1 MTISHGWIKALFSV
15 ALGVTV
21 ALPALAQDGGLYE
34 DVPDPNASFVR
45 VVGAN
50 LTNAVVQNTAFNDLS
65 SGVSGYVVVNEP
77 GEISITAGV
86 DETKVTV
93 EAGKYYSFVVGADGT
108 RTLVPEN
115 ISSSPAQAVVTVFN
129 LSDKPMVDLFV
140 PAASAVAVKDV
151 GVNSS
156 ASVAL
161 KAPLTLDFEIREGD
175 TVLASL
181 TAVDLQ
187 RRAGVAIVFRGTAGA
202 YAVAMEPSSL
212 AK

>member
-1 MTISHGWIKALFSV
+1 MTISHGWIKALFSLTLGM
-15 ALGVTV
+15 AL
-21 ALPALAQDGGLYE
+21 AMPAFAQDGGLYE

-50 LTNAVVQNTAFNDLS
+50 LTNAVVQNTAFDSLS
-65 SGVSGYVVVNEP
+65 SGVSGYVVVNQP
-77 GEISITAGV
+77 GEISITAGL

-108 RTLVPEN
+108 KTLVPEN

-140 PAASAVAVKDV
+140 PAANAVAVKGV

-161 KAPLTLDFEIREGD
+161 KAPLTLDFEVRDGD

-181 TAVDLQ
+181 SAVDLQ
-187 RRAGVAIVFRGTAGA
+187 RRSGVAIVFRGTAGA
-202 YAVAMEPSSL
+202 YDIVMEPSSL

>member
-1 MTISHGWIKALFSV
+1 MTIPHGWIKTVFTLT
-15 ALGVTV
+15 LGVTV
-21 ALPALAQDGGLYE
+21 ALPAFAQDGGLYE

-50 LTNAVVQNTAFNDLS
+50 LTNAVVQTTAFDDLS
-65 SGVSGYVVVNEP
+65 SGVSGYVVISEP

-86 DETKVTV
+86 DETQVTV
-93 EAGKYYSFVVGADGT
+93 ESGKYYSFVVGADGT
-108 RTLVPEN
+108 KSLVAED

-140 PAASAVAVKDV
+140 PAASAVAVKGV
-151 GVNSS
+151 NVNSS

-161 KAPLTLDFEIREGD
+161 KAPLTLDFQVRDGE
-175 TVLASL
+175 TVLATL
-181 TAVDLQ
+181 AAVDLQ
-187 RRAGVAIVFRGTAGA
+187 RRSGVAIVFRGSAGA
-202 YAVAMEPSSL
+202 YDVVMAPSSR

>member
-1 MTISHGWIKALFSV
+1 MTINRGWIKALTLTLAVSV
-15 ALGVTV
+15 V
-21 ALPALAQDGGLYE
+21 LPAFAQDGGLYE

-50 LTNAVVQNTAFNDLS
+50 LTNAVVDTTAFGDLP
-65 SGVSGYVVVNEP
+65 SGVSGYVVVAQP

-93 EAGKYYSFVVGADGT
+93 EAGKYYSFVIGADGT
-108 RTLVPEN
+108 KTLVAEDV
-115 ISSSPAQAVVTVFN
+115 SSSPAQAVVTVFN
-129 LSDKPMVDLFV
+129 LSDKPIVDLFV

-151 GVNSS
+151 SVNSS

-161 KAPLTLDFEIREGD
+161 KAPLTLDFEVREGD
-175 TVLASL
+175 AVLASL
-181 TAVDLQ
+181 SGVDLQ
-187 RRAGVAIVFRGTAGA
+187 RRGGVAIVFRGTAGV
-202 YAVAMEPSSL
+202 YDVVMQPSIL

>member
-1 MTISHGWIKALFSV
+1 MTINRGWIKALTLTL
-15 ALGVTV
+15 AATAAWPG
-21 ALPALAQDGGLYE
+21 LAQDGGLYE

-45 VVGAN
+45 VVAVN

-108 RTLVPEN
+108 KTLVPEN

-140 PAASAVAVKDV
+140 PAASAVAVPGV
-151 GVNSS
+151 SVNSS

-181 TAVDLQ
+181 AAVDLE
-187 RRAGVAIVFRGTAGA
+187 RRAGVAIVFRGSGGA
-202 YAVAMEPSSL
+202 YDVVMEPSTI

>member
-1 MTISHGWIKALFSV
+1 MTTNLGWIKAFTLTIATTLAMPSF
-15 ALGVTV
+15 
-21 ALPALAQDGGLYE
+21 AQDGGLYA

-45 VVGAN
+45 VVVVN
-50 LTNAVVQNTAFNDLS
+50 LTNAVIQNTAFTDLAT
-65 SGVSGYVVVNEP
+65 GVSGSVVVNEP
-77 GEISITAGV
+77 GEISITAGI
-86 DETKVTV
+86 EESKVMV

-108 RTLVPEN
+108 KTLVPEN

-129 LSDKPMVDLFV
+129 LSDKPMIDLFV
-140 PAASAVAVKDV
+140 PAASAVALKGV

-161 KAPLTLDFEIREGD
+161 KAPLALDFEVREGD

-181 TAVDLQ
+181 AAVDLA

-202 YAVAMEPSSL
+202 YDVVMEPSTL

>member
-1 MTISHGWIKALFSV
+1 MTINRGWIKALTLTL
-15 ALGVTV
+15 AATAAWPG
-21 ALPALAQDGGLYE
+21 LAQDGGLYE

-45 VVGAN
+45 VVAVN
-50 LTNAVVQNTAFNDLS
+50 LTNAVVQNTAFNDMA

-108 RTLVPEN
+108 KTLVPEN

-129 LSDKPMVDLFV
+129 LSDKPMIDLFV
-140 PAASAVAVKDV
+140 PAASAVAVPGV

-175 TVLASL
+175 MVLASL
-181 TAVDLQ
+181 AAVDLE
-187 RRAGVAIVFRGTAGA
+187 RRAGVAIVFRGSGGA
-202 YAVAMEPSSL
+202 YDVVMEPSTI

>member
-1 MTISHGWIKALFSV
+1 MTISHGWIKALFSLTLGLMV
-15 ALGVTV
+15 AM
-21 ALPALAQDGGLYE
+21 PALAQDGGLYE

-50 LTNAVVQNTAFNDLS
+50 LTSAVVQNTAFNDLS
-65 SGVSGYVVVNEP
+65 SGVSGYVVVNQP

-108 RTLVPEN
+108 KSLVPEN

-129 LSDKPMVDLFV
+129 LSDKPAVDLFV
-140 PAASAVAVKDV
+140 PAASAVAVKGV
-151 GVNSS
+151 AVNSS

-161 KAPLTLDFEIREGD
+161 KAPLTLDFEVRDGD

-187 RRAGVAIVFRGTAGA
+187 RRAGVAIVFRGSAGA
-202 YAVAMEPSSL
+202 YTVAMTPASL

>member
-1 MTISHGWIKALFSV
+1 MTINRGWIKALTLTL
-15 ALGVTV
+15 AATV
-21 ALPALAQDGGLYE
+21 ALPGFAQDGGLYE

-45 VVGAN
+45 VVAVN
-50 LTNAVVQNTAFNDLS
+50 LTNAVVQNTAFNDMA

-86 DETKVTV
+86 DETKVMV
-93 EAGKYYSFVVGADGT
+93 EAGKFYSFVVGADGT
-108 RTLVPEN
+108 KTLVPEN
-115 ISSSPAQAVVTVFN
+115 VSSSPAQAVVTVFN
-129 LSDKPMVDLFV
+129 LSDKPLIDLFV
-140 PAASAVAVKDV
+140 PAASAVAVPDV

-161 KAPLTLDFEIREGD
+161 KAPLTLDFEVREGE

-187 RRAGVAIVFRGTAGA
+187 RRAGVAIVFRGSGGA
-202 YAVAMEPSSL
+202 YDVVMQPSTI

>member
-1 MTISHGWIKALFSV
+1 MTTNLGWIKAFTLTI
-15 ALGVTV
+15 ATTL
-21 ALPALAQDGGLYE
+21 ALPSFAQDGGLYA

-45 VVGAN
+45 VVAVN
-50 LTNAVVQNTAFNDLS
+50 LTNAVIQNTAFTDLAT
-65 SGVSGYVVVNEP
+65 GVSGYVVVNEP
-77 GEISITAGV
+77 GEISITAGI
-86 DETKVTV
+86 DESKVMV

-108 RTLVPEN
+108 KTLVPEN

-129 LSDKPMVDLFV
+129 LSDKPMIDLFV
-140 PAASAVAVKDV
+140 PAASAVALKGV

-161 KAPLTLDFEIREGD
+161 KAPLTLDFEVREGD

-181 TAVDLQ
+181 AAVDLA

-202 YAVAMEPSSL
+202 YDVVMEPSTL